1 MEWSNGK
8 ITIKG
13 DASEMLDL
21 FKGTNADT
29 ETLLP
34 MKDSRIKMKWF
45 VFWSI
50 FFLVL
55 SCITWS
61 IYDSSNL
68 ISGIMSIILLAMI
81 AVTAISCHL
90 SLKNKVATLITG
102 FACLVIFMVA
112 IHVFTPEDAGREL
125 KGKMDKVIS
134 SELDKNNSEK

>member
-13 DASEMLDL
+13 DASEMLYL

-34 MKDSRIKMKWF
+34 IKDSRIKMKWF
-45 VFWSI
+45 VIWSI

-90 SLKNKVATLITG
+90 SLKNKVVTLITG
-102 FACLVIFMVA
+102 FACSA
-112 IHVFTPEDAGREL
+112 
-125 KGKMDKVIS
+125 
-134 SELDKNNSEK
+134 

>member
-1 MEWSNGK
+1 
-8 ITIKG
+8 
-13 DASEMLDL
+13 
-21 FKGTNADT
+21 
-29 ETLLP
+29 
-34 MKDSRIKMKWF
+34 MKWF
-45 VFWSI
+45 VIWSI

-102 FACLVIFMVA
+102 FACSVIFMVS
-112 IHVFTPEDAGREL
+112 IHVFTPEDAGKEV
-125 KGKMDKVIS
+125 KGKIDKVIS
-134 SELDKNNSEK
+134 SEIDKKNSEK